1 MTPDP
6 NDVVKVASAGH
17 VVIELYR
24 NELAAEGI
32 ESKVLGESLEAS
44 FGTAIHGSVEL
55 WTHRSDA
62 DRAAAVIAQMEVDRG
77 GAAAAAP
84 GTGDV

>member
-6 NDVVKVASAGH
+6 SDVVKVASAGH

-44 FGTAIHGSVEL
+44 FGTALHGSVEL
-55 WTHRSDA
+55 WVHRPDAERATAVIRRMEA
-62 DRAAAVIAQMEVDRG
+62 DRSES
-77 GAAAAAP
+77 AAAAHVAE
-84 GTGDV
+84 